1 MQAATLGLRAADLND
16 IVQIQ
21 RGRLGNQLFAL
32 LGGHVSRALDA
43 APDANDAGTQ
53 ALGTVDL
60 GGKLGGGVSTQTE
73 LGALGHGEQSCGLRF
88 LSYLVG
94 DLCMAG
100 GDVHVTAPLDAGK
113 ARFLAGV

>member
-1 MQAATLGLRAADLND
+1 MQAAALGLRASNLDD

-21 RGRLGNQLFAL
+21 RG
-32 LGGHVSRALDA
+32 
-43 APDANDAGTQ
+43 
-53 ALGTVDL
+53 
-60 GGKLGGGVSTQTE
+60 
-73 LGALGHGEQSCGLRF
+73 
-88 LSYLVG
+88 YLVG